1 MFKGM
6 ESQSVHVIEIIKNG
20 YNPTEHPEP
29 TVSSSGTKQV
39 ELSVLIA
46 LGNLVLRCV
55 HVNANAHNGR

>member
-1 MFKGM
+1 M
-6 ESQSVHVIEIIKNG
+6 HVIEIIKNG

-55 HVNANAHNGR
+55 HVNANAHNAR